1 MFASLNE
8 LIECVH
14 NWNIMADVVA
24 KLKQLN
30 GLELSDNE
38 KLHQG
43 LILLRKVLIENDV
56 VRPIELTDW
65 LTVQRDD
72 YRLMLLYNKREK
84 GWK

>member
-8 LIECVH
+8 LIECVN